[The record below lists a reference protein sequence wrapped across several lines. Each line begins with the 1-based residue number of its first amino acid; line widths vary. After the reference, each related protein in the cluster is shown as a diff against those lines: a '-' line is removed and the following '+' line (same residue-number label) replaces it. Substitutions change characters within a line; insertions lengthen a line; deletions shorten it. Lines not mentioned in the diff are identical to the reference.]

1 MVNSTIK
8 TRHRTH
14 RLTFQIIHI
23 IIRSYDYI
31 TNSQALTFSKV
42 TVSNVLQSYSFQC
55 SAKLQFPMFCKVTVS
70 NVLQSYSFHPMFSKV
85 TVSNVLQSYSF
96 ACSAKLQFRMFCKAS
111 FQCSPESFSQISHLW
126 HNLLIAHS
134 FMLISFSCCQSSD
147 RSQLSSR
154 YRF

>member
-55 SAKLQFPMFCKVTVS
+55 SAKLQFPMFCKVTVFIQCS
-70 NVLQSYSFHPMFSKV
+70 PKLQFPMFCKV
-85 TVSNVLQSYSF
+85 TVSHVLQSYSF
-96 ACSAKLQFRMFCKAS
+96 ACSAKQVSSVLQ
-111 FQCSPESFSQISHLW
+111 SHF
-126 HNLLIAHS
+126 H
-134 FMLISFSCCQSSD
+134 
-147 RSQLSSR
+147 R
-154 YRF
+154 YHTYGTIYS